1 MIASSYKYC
10 FRVTSMVVFF
20 SMMAC
25 TPRED
30 NNSKQMKSPF
40 SQGSYGY
47 DAEFL
52 SRNNIDFIE
61 LNDPESE
68 ATVLIVPGFQGR
80 VMTSSVSGDEGKSY
94 GWINYSH
101 IESGERNDQFNPY
114 GGEERFW
121 LGPEGGAFSIYFEEG
136 EEQEFSNWNVPKEID
151 TEPFDLISQSPQSVS
166 FRKDFTLRNASGTQL
181 HIGIERKVRILSR
194 GEAENALAVT
204 LDTSLAFVGYESE
217 NVLINRGDFDWDR
230 STGAL
235 SIWMLSMFNPSE
247 KGVVL
252 IPFHEG
258 METELGK
265 IVTDDYFG
273 KVPSDRLITRN
284 GMLLFK
290 TDGKFRSKIG
300 LSPYRALPYC
310 GSYDSENQILTLL
323 RYSQADQASVY
334 VNSKW
339 GAQKDPF
346 LGDVLNAYNDGPV
359 EDGSIM
365 GPFYEIESSSPAAM
379 IPANDKISHI
389 QQIFHITGEENKLS
403 FITEKLFGMT
413 ISEIKE
419 AFGQEVLHSSDK

>member
-1 MIASSYKYC
+1 MVSVMVLFSMIAC
-10 FRVTSMVVFF
+10 TS
-20 SMMAC
+20 
-25 TPRED
+25 RED
-30 NNSKQMKSPF
+30 NKSQQMKSPF

-47 DAEFL
+47 DADFL
-52 SRNNIDFIE
+52 GKNNIDFIE
-61 LNDPESE
+61 LSDPESD
-68 ATVLIVPGFQGR
+68 ARVLIVPGFQGR
-80 VMTSSVSGDEGKSY
+80 VMTSSASGDKGTSY

-121 LGPEGGAFSIYFEEG
+121 LGPEGGDFSIYFEEG
-136 EEQEFSNWNVPKEID
+136 EVQEFSNWNVPKEID
-151 TEPFDLISQSPQSVS
+151 TEPFDLISQSPQRVS
-166 FRKDFTLRNASGTQL
+166 FRKNFSLRNASGTLL
-181 HIGIERKVRILSR
+181 HIGVDRKVRIISR
-194 GEAENALAVT
+194 EEAENALAVT
-204 LDTSLAFVGYESE
+204 LDSSLAFVGYESE
-217 NVLINRGDFDWDR
+217 NVLINRGEFDWDR

-258 METELGK
+258 PETELGR

-273 KVPSDRLITRN
+273 KVPPDRLITRN

-310 GSYDSENQILTLL
+310 GSYDAENQVLTLL
-323 RYSQADQASVY
+323 RYTQADQTALY

-339 GAQKDPF
+339 GAQEDPF
-346 LGDVLNAYNDGPV
+346 RGDVLNAYNDGPV

-365 GPFYEIESSSPAAM
+365 GPFYEIESSSPAAL
-379 IPANDKISHI
+379 ISAGDQISHT
-389 QQIFHITGEENKLS
+389 QQIFHITGNEKYLS
-403 FITEKLFGMT
+403 GITESLFGMT
-413 ISEIKE
+413 ILEIKE
-419 AFGQEVLHSSDK
+419 AFGQEVLQSSDK

>member
-1 MIASSYKYC
+1 
-10 FRVTSMVVFF
+10 
-20 SMMAC
+20 
-25 TPRED
+25 
-30 NNSKQMKSPF
+30 MKSPF

-52 SRNNIDFIE
+52 SKNNIDFIE
-61 LNDPESE
+61 LNDPGSK
-68 ATVLIVPGFQGR
+68 ATVLIVPGYQGR
-80 VMTSSVSGDEGKSY
+80 VMTSSVSGDEGTSY
-94 GWINYSH
+94 GWINYSL
-101 IESGERNDQFNPY
+101 IESGEKNDQFNPY

-121 LGPEGGAFSIYFEEG
+121 LGPEGGDFSIYFEEG
-136 EEQEFSNWNVPKEID
+136 EEQEFPNWNVPKFID

-166 FRKDFTLRNASGTQL
+166 FQKDFTLRNASGTQL

-194 GEAENALAVT
+194 GEADHALAVT
-204 LDTSLAFVGYESE
+204 LDTSLSFVGYESE
-217 NVLINRGDFDWDR
+217 NVLINRGEFDWDR

-247 KGVVL
+247 KGVVV

-258 METELGK
+258 KDMDLGK

-284 GMLLFK
+284 GLLLFK

-310 GSYDSENQILTLL
+310 GSYDSENQVLTLL
-323 RYSQADQASVY
+323 KYSQADQASVY

-339 GAQKDPF
+339 GAQEDPF

-365 GPFYEIESSSPAAM
+365 GPFYEIESSSPAAL
-379 IPANDKISHI
+379 ISAGNQISHT

-413 ISEIKE
+413 INDIKE
-419 AFGQEVLHSSDK
+419 AFEKKEIMESTNN